1 MVKEYECFF
10 ILSVLYRFII
20 IRGSN
25 FKNIYS
31 VLNIDEKTRKFKI
44 DLFSGMLLGKDWRI
58 VDYELDKKIVVVMV
72 IILLINGSK

>member
-10 ILSVLYRFII
+10 ILSVLYRLII